1 MRVLAKSY
9 TPEELNK
16 HGFGLYAE
24 FRPDVSGWGA
34 KGEVRCAMILE
45 QRKKTTKAEE
55 KADAKTSEKEGEA
68 QQTGAFV
75 KYETGGGGDDPQPPI
90 ADVADEPSSKK
101 LKTDDEG
108 LSLEEYEAMLDADN
122 TFADIDLT
130 FSESSNA
137 QIGQG
142 T

>member
-1 MRVLAKSY
+1 MR
-9 TPEELNK
+9 
-16 HGFGLYAE
+16 
-24 FRPDVSGWGA
+24 RPDLIADQPYTCCHSG
-34 KGEVRCAMILE
+34 
-45 QRKKTTKAEE
+45 KKTTKTEG
-55 KADAKTSEKEGEA
+55 KVDAKTSEKEGEA
-68 QQTGAFV
+68 QQAGAFV
-75 KYETGGGGDDPQPPI
+75 SYETGGGGDDPQPSN
-90 ADVADEPSSKK
+90 ADDEAEPSSKK

-137 QIGQG
+137 QG